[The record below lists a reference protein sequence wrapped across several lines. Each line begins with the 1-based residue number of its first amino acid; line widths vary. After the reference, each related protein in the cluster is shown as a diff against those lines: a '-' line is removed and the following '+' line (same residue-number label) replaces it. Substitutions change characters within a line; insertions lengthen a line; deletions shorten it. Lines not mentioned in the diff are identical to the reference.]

1 MAGLDFWLGDWRAT
15 WDGGSGRNQVT
26 REVGGQ
32 VIVERFEAAGDEP
45 FSGISVSVADT
56 AGLWRQTWADST
68 GNYWTFVGGPQPDGT
83 FLFGTSEPVDSDHVY
98 KRMVFSN
105 IEADAF
111 DWRWE
116 FSPDADTWEQR
127 WAIRYTRR

>member
-1 MAGLDFWLGDWRAT
+1 MAGLDFWL
-15 WDGGSGRNQVT
+15 
-26 REVGGQ
+26 
-32 VIVERFEAAGDEP
+32 
-45 FSGISVSVADT
+45 VAD
-56 AGLWRQTWADST
+56 ASGLWRQTWADST
-68 GNYWTFVGGPQPDGT
+68 GGYWTFVGGPQPDGT
-83 FLFGTSEPVDSDHVY
+83 FQLGRSEPVDSDRVY

-116 FSPDADTWEQR
+116 FSPDAETWEPR

>member
-1 MAGLDFWLGDWRAT
+1 MAALDFWLGDWRAT

-68 GNYWTFVGGPQPDGT
+68 GSYWTFVGGPQPDGT

-105 IEADAF
+105 IGADAF

>member
-1 MAGLDFWLGDWRAT
+1 MAALDFWLGDWRAS
-15 WDGGSGRNQVT
+15 WDGGTGRNQVT

-32 VIVERFEAAGDEP
+32 VIVERFESAGDEP

-56 AGLWRQTWADST
+56 TGLWRQTWAD
-68 GNYWTFVGGPQPDGT
+68 
-83 FLFGTSEPVDSDHVY
+83 
-98 KRMVFSN
+98 
-105 IEADAF
+105 AF
-111 DWRWE
+111 EWRWE

>member
-1 MAGLDFWLGDWRAT
+1 MSALTHRRG
-15 WDGGSGRNQVT
+15 V
-26 REVGGQ
+26 
-32 VIVERFEAAGDEP
+32 
-45 FSGISVSVADT
+45 
-56 AGLWRQTWADST
+56 WRQT
-68 GNYWTFVGGPQPDGT
+68 VGRLRGDELRGPSSGVRGQPDGT
-83 FLFGTSEPVDSDHVY
+83 FLVRDERAGRDSDHVY

-116 FSPDADTWEQR
+116 FSPDAETWEQR